1 MIVRNSISLYMVQDI
16 LGRYIDY
23 YYFIIINSRSISY
36 CGGSSS
42 SSSTSIYYCSSYS
55 RSFLNVYFVLC
66 L

>member
-1 MIVRNSISLYMVQDI
+1 MIVHNSISLSMVKDI
-16 LGRYIDY
+16 LARYINY
-23 YYFIIINSRSISY
+23 YYFIIINRSISY

-42 SSSTSIYYCSSYS
+42 SKSIYYCSSYS